1 MTKKDIVRTIAEQID
16 LPQLRTKDLVQK
28 TFDALIDALV
38 KEGRIELRNFGV
50 FQIKRREARMA
61 RNPRTGEKVPVQA
74 KSVVTFKPGK
84 EMEARVRE
92 LDREM
97 IDRARAEAPPVAH
110 ASGSDGT
117 SRIVPRPPV
126 HHVGPQDVLAAG
138 GPRLGHHAGDR
149 VAVADELLL
158 HVGEWWSRSSTASG
172 GMDPGTRPE
181 VIGNQRPLTP
191 PTPGTAG
198 TRPPARR
205 GRGGGR

>member
-16 LPQLRTKDLVQK
+16 LPQLRTRDLVQK

-97 IDRARAEAPPVAH
+97 NDRARAEATPVAE
-110 ASGSDGT
+110 AQQPAPTDT
-117 SRIVPRPPV
+117 IDRP
-126 HHVGPQDVLAAG
+126 Q
-138 GPRLGHHAGDR
+138 
-149 VAVADELLL
+149 E
-158 HVGEWWSRSSTASG
+158 S
-172 GMDPGTRPE
+172 
-181 VIGNQRPLTP
+181 
-191 PTPGTAG
+191 
-198 TRPPARR
+198 
-205 GRGGGR
+205 